1 MLKNK
6 YTVRANTGI
15 VLIILFSV
23 ITYGHWATYSRG
35 FKPGLML
42 LKKVVDNEYGS
53 IKKDETS
60 MSQRDTKSENN
71 AIVKSDISR
80 GPEYIE
86 ENKTILKGDNFQL
99 DRNNKQ
105 GLSGEDIHVSIKGKA
120 VSFVNN
126 FYGKD
131 KGSIYEQR
139 FKDIKEVLPQ
149 DKMIGDITDRGD
161 YADFIYTQYVL
172 SPIILNNYKI
182 GKSGISSITSSDTTG
197 QDVLIAGE
205 ASDFDA
211 VKWFR
216 PLNKDDEFERGLV
229 VGNLYDYDIDS
240 MQRTLKSENL
250 LLVKDY
256 GDGVLLLKRGED

>member
-149 DKMIGDITDRGD
+149 DKMIGYITDRGD

-182 GKSGISSITSSDTTG
+182 GKID
-197 QDVLIAGE
+197 
-205 ASDFDA
+205 
-211 VKWFR
+211 KWIR

-256 GDGVLLLKRGED
+256 GDGVLYLLKLKRGED

>member
-1 MLKNK
+1 
-6 YTVRANTGI
+6 ANTGI

-53 IKKDETS
+53 IKKNETS
-60 MSQRDTKSENN
+60 ISQRDTKSENN

-86 ENKTILKGDNFQL
+86 ENKTILKGNNFQL

-105 GLSGEDIHVSIKGKA
+105 GLSGEDTHVSIKGKV

-131 KGSIYEQR
+131 KGSIYERR
-139 FKDIKEVLPQ
+139 FKDIKGVLPR
-149 DKMIGDITDRGD
+149 DKMIGYITDRGD
-161 YADFIYTQYVL
+161 YADFYYTQYVL

-182 GKSGISSITSSDTTG
+182 GKID
-197 QDVLIAGE
+197 
-205 ASDFDA
+205 
-211 VKWFR
+211 KWIR

-256 GDGVLLLKRGED
+256 GEGVLLLKRGED